1 MSLFWIK
8 LNMPLPEHLN
18 LKASWN
24 MQEAMKQDF
33 TVVSPPQACF
43 SNYAG

>member
-8 LNMPLPEHLN
+8 FNY

-24 MQEAMKQDF
+24 MQAAMKQDF

-43 SNYAG
+43 SNNAGL